1 MIDLQ
6 QYIARQPDRRIEWRV
21 AVGDREVTSTDE
33 RKRLISLTHTDQR
46 GFEAD
51 SLDIDLDDSDGAL
64 AMPAKG
70 VEITLAFGWS
80 GDGLVEKGKYIVAEV
95 AHRGTPDV
103 LSIRATSADLAAGL
117 STQRERPWH
126 ETTFGAIVRTIADE
140 NGLKPLVHVSLDSI
154 AIEHEDQTNESSAS
168 FLTRLAKRYDA
179 YATVKQ
185 NSLIV
190 SPAGTGITATGR
202 EIPPLLITRQTGDGH
217 SFLVA
222 DRDTYA
228 GVRARYND
236 LDKAVTGEVVWGDV
250 EDDIERGKR
259 PPPPPTAPAGQYKTL
274 PNTYPSR
281 ARAQRVA
288 RAEWQKLKANK
299 AIRAA
304 YIGVRAKYNDRNLT
318 TSGEVTYGQQD
329 EEKKIAAAKKLEK
342 KDAEKSDAA
351 KAKGSDSA
359 FERTADNLKTLRH
372 VYATKANAERAAR
385 AEWRRLQRGA
395 ASFSYTP
402 AVGLPEACPDMP
414 AVLSGWKP
422 EIDGSNWI
430 VTKVTNTI
438 TADGGYG
445 QALEFEVKAT
455 ELPPG

>member
-1 MIDLQ
+1 MTFAD
-6 QYIARQPDRRIEWRV
+6 AFESPDRRIEWRV
-21 AVGDREVTSTDE
+21 TVGERAVTSSDD

-51 SLDIDLDDSDGAL
+51 SLDLELDDSDGAL
-64 AMPAKG
+64 ALPEKG
-70 VEITLAFGWS
+70 VEITLALGWA
-80 GDGLVEKGKYIVAEV
+80 GDGLVDKGRYIVAEV
-95 AHRGTPDV
+95 GHRGTPDV

-117 STQRERPWH
+117 STQLERAWH
-126 ETTFGAIVRTIADE
+126 ETTLGAIVRTIADE
-140 NGLKPLVHVSLDSI
+140 NGLKPLIHASLHGI

-168 FLTRLAKRYDA
+168 FLTRLVKRYDA
-179 YATVKQ
+179 YATIKQ
-185 NSLIV
+185 GSLIV
-190 SPAGTGITATGR
+190 SPAGTGITASGR

-217 SFLVA
+217 NFLVA

-228 GVRARYND
+228 GVRAQYND
-236 LDKAVTGEVVWGDV
+236 VDRALKGEIVWGDA
-250 EDDIERGKR
+250 EDSIERKA
-259 PPPPPTAPAGQYKTL
+259 PPTPAPKAPNGQYKSL
-274 PNTYPSR
+274 PDTYTSR
-281 ARAQRVA
+281 ARAQRAA
-288 RAEWQKLKANK
+288 RKEWQQLKANK
-299 AIRAA
+299 ASRAA
-304 YIGVRAKYNDRNLT
+304 YIGVKAKYDDRNLGA
-318 TSGEVTYGQQD
+318 SGEITYGQVD
-329 EEKKIAAAKKLEK
+329 DDRRTAAAGRQ
-342 KDAEKSDAA
+342 AEADAA
-351 KAKGSDSA
+351 KARESESA

-422 EIDGSNWI
+422 QIDGSNWI

-455 ELPPG
+455 EIAVD

>member
-117 STQRERPWH
+117 STQRERAWH

-190 SPAGTGITATGR
+190 SPAGTGITASGR

-228 GVRARYND
+228 GVRALYND
-236 LDKAVTGEVVWGDV
+236 VDRAIKGEVVWGDS
-250 EDDIERGKR
+250 EDAIERK
-259 PPPPPTAPAGQYKTL
+259 APATPATATPNGQFKTL

-288 RAEWQKLKANK
+288 RAEWQKLRANK
-299 AIRAA
+299 ASRAA
-304 YIGVRAKYNDRNLT
+304 YIGIKAKYDDRNLGV
-318 TSGEVTYGQQD
+318 SGEVTYGQAD
-329 EEKKIAAAKKLEK
+329 DDRRSAAAKRQAEA
-342 KDAEKSDAA
+342 DAV
-351 KAKGSDSA
+351 KARGSESA

>member
-117 STQRERPWH
+117 STQRERAWH

-140 NGLKPLVHVSLDSI
+140 NGLKPLVHASLDSI

-228 GVRARYND
+228 GVRALYND
-236 LDKAVTGEVVWGDV
+236 VDRAIKGEVVWGDS
-250 EDDIERGKR
+250 EDAIERK
-259 PPPPPTAPAGQYKTL
+259 APATPAAATPNGQFKTL
-274 PNTYPSR
+274 PNTYPTR
-281 ARAQRVA
+281 ARALRVA
-288 RAEWQKLKANK
+288 RSEWQKLKANK
-299 AIRAA
+299 ASRAA
-304 YIGVRAKYNDRNLT
+304 YIGIKAKYDDRNLGV
-318 TSGEVTYGQQD
+318 SGEVTYGQAD
-329 EEKKIAAAKKLEK
+329 DDRRSSAAKRQAEA
-342 KDAEKSDAA
+342 DAV

-395 ASFSYTP
+395 ASFTYIP